1 MNKIIILALL
11 LVLSS
16 CSCNNSDPK
25 VRIDKYY
32 VDDYEIEI
40 EDTDVITVPYREY
53 GGIKTID
60 VKINGMGVEMI
71 FDTGCSSTLISAAEA
86 FYLVQKGY
94 LVEEDIIGTS
104 RSIIAD
110 GSIVENT
117 VIILRELR
125 IDDQLVFTNVRA
137 EVSNNIEAPLLLGN
151 EILNR
156 ATSYTIDNVNK
167 VIKFKKY

>member
-71 FDTGCSSTLISAAEA
+71 FDTGCSVTLISAAEA
-86 FYLVQKGY
+86 YYLAQKGY

-117 VIILRELR
+117 VIILMELR